1 MIRYFDNNATT
12 AMDRDIG
19 ELMLKLCTE
28 NYGNPNSVHSM
39 GLDSNRLLEESRLRV
54 ARVLEVEPSEVF
66 FTSSAT
72 ESINWILRSSATFR
86 GRKNRVVT
94 TSIEHKAT
102 LDTLKDLKNSYGIE
116 VIELRPE
123 RDGIVD
129 PEKVMRAVDSE
140 TFLVSIMAA
149 NNVTGAIQPFDELGE
164 RLKAKLILYHVDA
177 VQSIGKF
184 DFKPRRVGCTFAS
197 FSAHKF
203 HGPKGVGITFINKG
217 SPLRP
222 LITGGGQER
231 GMRSGTQNV
240 PGIVAASLS
249 MERAV
254 QLSPDTN
261 DRLSRYKERLKVEVE
276 KLGGRI
282 NSPLKSISNTLN
294 VSFPG
299 IRSEVLA
306 NFLSREGVFVGTSS
320 ACSSRNDGGQY
331 VLDSMGLDSRIAT
344 SAIRISMSRFT
355 TDEDIEIIVEKLKQS
370 IPALK
375 F

>member
-1 MIRYFDNNATT
+1 
-12 AMDRDIG
+12 
-19 ELMLKLCTE
+19 
-28 NYGNPNSVHSM
+28 
-39 GLDSNRLLEESRLRV
+39 
-54 ARVLEVEPSEVF
+54 
-66 FTSSAT
+66 
-72 ESINWILRSSATFR
+72 
-86 GRKNRVVT
+86 
-94 TSIEHKAT
+94 
-102 LDTLKDLKNSYGIE
+102 
-116 VIELRPE
+116 
-123 RDGIVD
+123 
-129 PEKVMRAVDSE
+129 
-140 TFLVSIMAA
+140 
-149 NNVTGAIQPFDELGE
+149 
-164 RLKAKLILYHVDA
+164 
-177 VQSIGKF
+177 
-184 DFKPRRVGCTFAS
+184 
-197 FSAHKF
+197 
-203 HGPKGVGITFINKG
+203 
-217 SPLRP
+217 
-222 LITGGGQER
+222 
-231 GMRSGTQNV
+231 MRSGTQNV